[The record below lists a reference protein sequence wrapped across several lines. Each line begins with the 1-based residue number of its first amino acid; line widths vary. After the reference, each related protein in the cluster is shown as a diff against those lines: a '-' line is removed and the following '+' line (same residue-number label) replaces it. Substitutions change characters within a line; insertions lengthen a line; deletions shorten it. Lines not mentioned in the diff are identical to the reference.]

1 MASKVLQNLKRFS
14 TCDIGDA
21 LVKLK
26 HPYGGF
32 LDGLK
37 MFSPEPGTSI
47 YGPAVTV
54 KMVETKSPE
63 ATPSMHFADANKE
76 GHVMYIQQPKGLPS
90 ACWGGL
96 MSTRAQKL
104 GALGVIIDGRM
115 RDTQEH
121 RDISFPVFARGT
133 SVLGSNSF
141 TRASEINVPLQF
153 RGDLWIHPS
162 DMMVGD
168 ENGVVV
174 VPSSLMEQVVE
185 LCQERYEIDEK
196 TFAALRAGRTDTT
209 SGVRYKRYVSKQH
222 SLPAAYYRGGTS
234 RAVVFN
240 QSHLPPRPQWDNIF
254 RGVIGSPDSYGRQLD
269 GLGGGISSLS
279 KVCVVGRSTHP
290 DADVDYTFASL
301 GVKNTDVDYSSNCG
315 NMISAIGPFAIDQK
329 LVSPQTPDSATVR
342 IHNTNTGKIITAT
355 FPVVDGEAA
364 SSGDFAID
372 GVSGTAARIQLDF
385 VNPAGS
391 VTGKML
397 PTGNATDEFDGVQA
411 TCIDVANPC
420 VFVQAK
426 ELGVRGDL
434 TPDEI
439 TSHPDLLKRLDSI
452 RRQAGVKMG
461 IAKSTD
467 TVPGSIPKICMVS
480 APKPNEKEP
489 VDLLVRAISVG
500 QPHKAVPI
508 TVALAV
514 SSAARVAGSTV
525 EAATSKSPATEAG
538 TTIGHA
544 SGNLLVGAQFD
555 KNELVAATVFRTARR
570 LFDGKIYWKS

>member
-1 MASKVLQNLKRFS
+1 MASQALQSLKRFT

-37 MFSPEPGTSI
+37 MFSPNPGTSI

-54 KMVETKSPE
+54 KMVETNSPS
-63 ATPSMHFADANKE
+63 PSPPVHFADANKE
-76 GHVMYIQQPKGLPS
+76 GHIMYIQQPKGLPS

-121 RDISFPVFARGT
+121 RDIQFPVFARGT
-133 SVLGSNSF
+133 SVLGSNTF

-153 RGDLWIHPS
+153 CGDLWIHPN
-162 DMMVGD
+162 DIMVGD
-168 ENGVVV
+168 ENGVVA
-174 VPSSLMEQVVE
+174 VPSSLVEQVVE
-185 LCQERYEIDEK
+185 LCQDRFEIDEK
-196 TFAALRAGRTDTT
+196 TFAALRAEKQSVSDMLKITFQRRAVFKDT
-209 SGVRYKRYVSKQH
+209 VRFLSKQH

-234 RAVVFN
+234 RAVIFN
-240 QSHLPPRPQWDNIF
+240 QAHLPPRSEWDDIF
-254 RGVIGSPDSYGRQLD
+254 RGVIGSPDPYGRQLD

-279 KVCVVGRSTHP
+279 KVCVVGKSIHP

-301 GVKNTDVDYSSNCG
+301 GIKNTDVDYSSNCG
-315 NMISAIGPFAIDQK
+315 NMISAIGPFALDQN
-329 LVSPQTPDSATVR
+329 LVLAQTPDSATVR

-355 FPVVDGEAA
+355 FPVVEGEAA
-364 SSGDFAID
+364 STGNFAID
-372 GVSGTAARIQLDF
+372 GVAGTGARIQLDF
-385 VNPAGS
+385 VNPSGS

-397 PTGNATDEFDGVQA
+397 PTDNIKDEFDGVQA
-411 TCIDVANPC
+411 TCIDAANPC
-420 VFVQAK
+420 VFVQSTS
-426 ELGVRGDL
+426 LGVRGDL

-439 TSHPDLLKRLDSI
+439 TAHVDLLQRLDSI

-461 IAKSTD
+461 IAKTTD
-467 TVPGSIPKICMVS
+467 AVPGSIPKICIVS
-480 APKPNEKEP
+480 SPESSGENVP

-514 SSAARVAGSTV
+514 SSAARSCEWKFTCW
-525 EAATSKSPATEAG
+525 G
-538 TTIGHA
+538 TIRQT
-544 SGNLLVGAQFD
+544 
-555 KNELVAATVFRTARR
+555 
-570 LFDGKIYWKS
+570 